1 MIEARATAP
10 PVERLLLAA
19 AAVLAL
25 VALVVVVV
33 DDGPDHLDL
42 ARAELADDEAF
53 AQSSTA
59 GAALLRS
66 SVELQEAGTSCD
78 GDRDASCARLL
89 TASAMARV
97 ASVRLLDCR
106 RPDIFTFRAEFRR
119 YLDELAAGDD
129 PTPPAPPACD

>member
-1 MIEARATAP
+1 MIEVRATAP
-10 PVERLLLAA
+10 SIQRWLLVAA
-19 AAVLAL
+19 ALL
-25 VALVVVVV
+25 GLIALVVVVL

-42 ARAELADDEAF
+42 ARAELADDDDF
-53 AQSSTA
+53 ARSSTA

-78 GDRDASCARLL
+78 DGDPECSRLL

-106 RPDIFTFRAEFRR
+106 RPDIFAFREEFRR
-119 YLDELAAGDD
+119 YLDDLAAGDD